1 MDYYSEIKKLAPEI
15 QDILSSSFGTA
26 INTEI
31 IAKYQLDSNQAGL
44 FIDFINDLYLKV
56 LKIDNLENRII
67 SALKLNSDSAHSLTL
82 DIAGLKLLVADDYF
96 KGEILN
102 FLSKNNGDL
111 TGYGKRVME
120 EKAALEKEK
129 AAYLEDEKPLGPI
142 VNKVVD
148 NKVANKSK
156 DNFLNLDDD
165 SVSNFKEEEE
175 EKKAAVLLFKED
187 LIDVLEVPDDF
198 KNVIADYNETLIDL
212 LHDEEFKKNLENALY
227 SNQEKIGENRISIND
242 HEADET
248 VANWLKDF
256 IKINGSELFSG
267 VVLAQY
273 LSGAANTKKLNPAE
287 KHLLSQLLKLY
298 RNLAFF
304 PDSME
309 NLPLENW
316 QIIPFEV
323 RNSGKEVPRA
333 ASGNISTATKSLKK
347 TISQPDN
354 ISDKPNITAELQELQ
369 TQLLVYPENSFE
381 YKALKQEI
389 VRFRKKTK
397 I

>member
-1 MDYYSEIKKLAPEI
+1 MDYYLEIKKLAPEI
-15 QDILSSSFGTA
+15 QDILSSSFGA
-26 INTEI
+26 SVNREI
-31 IAKYQLDSNQAGL
+31 IIKYKLDSNQAGL
-44 FIDFINDLYLKV
+44 FIDVINDIYLKV
-56 LKIDNLENRII
+56 LKIDDLEKKL
-67 SALKLNSDSAHSLTL
+67 SSDLKLSPDSAHFLAL
-82 DIAGLKLLVADDYF
+82 DVAGLKLLVADDYF

-102 FLSKNNGDL
+102 YLSKNNGDL

-120 EKAALEKEK
+120 ERMALEKEK
-129 AAYLEDEKPLGPI
+129 AVYLEDEKPLGPI
-142 VNKVVD
+142 VNKVVN
-148 NKVANKSK
+148 NKVANKPK

-165 SVSNFKEEEE
+165 SINNLEQEEG

-187 LIDVLEVPDDF
+187 SLNVLEVPDDF

-227 SNQEKIGENRISIND
+227 SNQEKIGETRIFIND
-242 HEADET
+242 HETDGT

-323 RNSGKEVPRA
+323 RGAGKEVPRSV
-333 ASGNISTATKSLKK
+333 SGNISAAAKPLEKN
-347 TISQPDN
+347 ISRPDN
-354 ISDKPNITAELQELQ
+354 IPNKPDNTAELQELQ
-369 TQLLVYPENSFE
+369 TQLLAYPENSFE

-389 VRFRKKTK
+389 ERFHKKTK